1 MRKNPFSSIHHR
13 LLPRLTLVLPL
24 LLAAPGWSGEPEK
37 VAASASASSVV
48 EGAKVPSEF
57 AKAIDAAMQLPV
69 GEERL
74 KAFVTVGIA
83 WSQKEPIPAMLWAS
97 KLKRDLFPPNP
108 TLQVPMKVSYALGK
122 GKDVRIVADW
132 FISPQCDAGEKP
144 HWFYDLIQMWGEVDS
159 AAALAWALQM
169 PKDTDADLRFKCFLA
184 LGNGWIAKVKKS
196 GGSLDGSE
204 LFAKMEPGDD
214 RLAAVM
220 GAATKGTDLPTA
232 TAWVKKLEP
241 GEARLAATVIAQQ
254 WAKIFNA
261 GGKRDEA
268 AIKKWLDQLPLSDSD
283 KEDVLKNQTKFNWS
297 PKVLAPYKSKNAK

>member
-1 MRKNPFSSIHHR
+1 
-13 LLPRLTLVLPL
+13 VLAI
-24 LLAAPGWSGEPEK
+24 LAATAGVVHAQKAP
-37 VAASASASSVV
+37 ASAPASGPASAPASSVV
-48 EGAKVPSEF
+48 EVGKVPSEF
-57 AKAIDAAMQLPV
+57 AKVIDAAMQLPV

-74 KAFVTVGIA
+74 KAFVTVGIE
-83 WSQKEPIPAMLWAS
+83 WSQKEPIPAMSWAS
-97 KLKRDLFPPNP
+97 KLRRDLFPPSA

-122 GKDVRIVADW
+122 GKDARIVAEW
-132 FISPQCDAGEKP
+132 FISPKCDAGEKG
-144 HWFYDLIQMWGEVDS
+144 HWFYDLVQMWGEVDS
-159 AAALAWALQM
+159 DSALAWALRM

-204 LFAKMEPGDD
+204 LFSRIESRDD

-220 GAATKGTDLPTA
+220 GAATKGTDIPTA

-254 WAKIFNA
+254 WEKIFND

-268 AIKKWLDQLPLSDSD
+268 SIKKWLDQLPLSNAD
-283 KEDVLKNQTKFNWS
+283 KEEVLKNQSKLQWS
-297 PKVLAPYKSKNAK
+297 PKVLAPYRSKNAE